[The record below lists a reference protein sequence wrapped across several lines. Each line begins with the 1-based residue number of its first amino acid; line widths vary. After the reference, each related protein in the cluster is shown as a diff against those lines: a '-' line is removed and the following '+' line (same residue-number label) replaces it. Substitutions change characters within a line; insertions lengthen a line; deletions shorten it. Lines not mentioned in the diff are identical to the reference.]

1 MIVIVMAVTIAMLVS
16 ACIQLTFLAVYN
28 TQACNG
34 AIR

>member
-1 MIVIVMAVTIAMLVS
+1 MIVIVMAVTIDMLVS
-16 ACIQLTFLAVYN
+16 ACVQLAFLAIYI